1 MKKSVLIALLGLTS
15 VEGMR
20 LNQREVSHQTSGSA
34 NEASLED
41 NKSNASNATKKSLSQ
56 NTSNASNASA
66 ASFAQNSS
74 NGSNATAA
82 AFVMNS
88 SNASNA
94 TAAAF
99 VMNSSNASNV
109 SATAFVGQDFDLV
122 RALVEV
128 DAKQDELDHEN
139 EMAMVDKEAEEEA
152 NK

>member
-1 MKKSVLIALLGLTS
+1 M
-15 VEGMR
+15 
-20 LNQREVSHQTSGSA
+20 
-34 NEASLED
+34 
-41 NKSNASNATKKSLSQ
+41 SQ
-56 NTSNASNASA
+56 NTSNASNVSA

-82 AFVMNS
+82 SFVQNTT
-88 SNASNA
+88 NKSNA
-94 TAAAF
+94 TASAF